1 MHFQSYL
8 LSIAGILAFVS
19 PYANAYENHIVAIVE
34 NQIITVDQL
43 RHDWQISHAA
53 PDRSRNGT
61 TDSLPLRQHLES
73 MIDRILIVKEFERKK
88 GKIPES
94 FIEGHY
100 QQYLQKHFHNQRQL
114 LSEYLQQHGKSIH
127 EFKEEIRQHAIV
139 HFMRQE
145 NTKATISPEEISH
158 YYEQHREKFSQK
170 AQIHL
175 QQVLVPYHSID
186 DRETLQK
193 RLESVLSIRL
203 QGTGFRER
211 IALWQTE
218 IPDMH
223 YQDLG
228 WISPDDLR
236 PELQRA
242 AEGLTR
248 DEHTPWLDISNA
260 WVLLHLSDQRPE
272 YHSPLPEVYEH
283 IQEILCEQRQQE
295 NYNAWMRQLRQRA
308 FIRYN

>member
-1 MHFQSYL
+1 MQLQSHL
-8 LSIAGILAFVS
+8 LFLASLLALFV
-19 PYANAYENHIVAIVE
+19 PCANAYKNHIVAIVE
-34 NQIITVDQL
+34 DHIITADQL
-43 RHDWQISHAA
+43 YRDWQISHAT
-53 PDRSRNGT
+53 PNRSRKDT
-61 TDSLPLRQHLES
+61 TDSLLQQHLES

-114 LSEYLQQHGKSIH
+114 LSEYLRQHGKSIH
-127 EFKEEIRQHAIV
+127 ELKEEIRQQAIV

-145 NTKATISPEEISH
+145 NIKATISPEEISH
-158 YYEQHREKFSQK
+158 YYEQHREEFSQK

-175 QQVLVPYHSID
+175 QQVFVPYHSTD
-186 DRETLQK
+186 DRENLLAT
-193 RLESVLSIRL
+193 LESLLSTRD
-203 QGTGFRER
+203 QGTDFRGKV
-211 IALWQTE
+211 AFWQKE
-218 IPDMH
+218 IPHMY

-228 WISPDDLR
+228 WTSPDDLR
-236 PELQRA
+236 PELQKA
-242 AEGLTR
+242 VQGLTR

-272 YHSPLPEVYEH
+272 YHSPLPEVHGH
-283 IQEILCEQRQQE
+283 IQEILREQRQQE
-295 NYNAWMRQLRQRA
+295 NYDAWMRELRQRA